1 MTTSPGESLRELE
14 ARHYRLESL
23 NAKLADIEKKISKEV
38 QLDRKYA
45 LAKEKLRIK
54 KEIKQCQNSKT

>member
-23 NAKLADIEKKISKEV
+23 NAELADIEKKISKEV
-38 QLDRKYA
+38 PLDRKYT
-45 LAKEKLRIK
+45 LAKEKQKIERELGRVAL
-54 KEIKQCQNSKT
+54 

>member
-1 MTTSPGESLRELE
+1 MTTSPDESLRDFG

-23 NAKLADIEKKISKEV
+23 NADLADIEKKISKEV

-45 LAKEKLRIK
+45 LAKERRRLEQ
-54 KEIKQCQNSKT
+54 EIGRVKA